1 MTFNYEE
8 KGGASKATRR
18 ACYLTIPFLPAAN
31 TCNECLCRV
40 FVSTNNKLKICAG
53 SKGQRPRHFL
63 CGQQEQQAAL
73 LWRKRLRLNER
84 TDGVI
89 NLKRGMPRGTRCSFR
104 ERERPR
110 PGKRNASTF
119 VVSLKAGGCFSENTE
134 SWLRKSSISKPYET
148 IKLA

>member
-1 MTFNYEE
+1 MRKKEAPPQSHPPCLLPNDTIF
-8 KGGASKATRR
+8 TRGKR
-18 ACYLTIPFLPAAN
+18 L
-31 TCNECLCRV
+31 ECLCRV
-40 FVSTNNKLKICAG
+40 LVLPNNNLLKICAG

-63 CGQQEQQAAL
+63 CGQQEQEAAL

-104 ERERPR
+104 GRERPRPR

-119 VVSLKAGGCFSENTE
+119 VASLKAAGCGCFSE
-134 SWLRKSSISKPYET
+134 SWLREKLISW
-148 IKLA
+148 